1 MKHTQARVGVQHSAA
16 ADVGTLLANDHARL
30 GKLFAEIVIAFRAGD
45 REKCTAL
52 WNECES
58 GLEAHLSLEEQLIL
72 PEFAKVDAEEA
83 AALVREHAA
92 IRAELGELGIGVDL
106 HCTNAEAVERFVRVL
121 EDHAKRE
128 ESLMYRWARGNLQPG
143 VQATMRAQLRAALRK
158 AASWQL

>member
-1 MKHTQARVGVQHSAA
+1 MKHMQARAGVQRSS
-16 ADVGTLLANDHARL
+16 DIGTLLANDHARL
-30 GKLFAEIVIAFRAGD
+30 GKLCAGLVAAFRADD

-72 PEFAKVDAEEA
+72 PEFAKIDAEEA

-106 HCTNAEAVERFVRVL
+106 HCTNADAVERFVNVL
-121 EDHAKRE
+121 EEHAKRE
-128 ESLMYRWARGNLQPG
+128 DSRMYRWARKNLEPG
-143 VQATMRAQLRAALRK
+143 AAASIRRQLRAALRK
-158 AASWQL
+158 AATWQL